1 MNEITIPDLSST
13 AQIAIPTSLDT
24 PPVRVDRPVEEKKE
38 KEKKDD
44 SKTPSEYALH
54 ILFTQFV
61 RYAERK
67 LNLCISTPDSDPNIT
82 DILGEGADPAFDK
95 IIVSL
100 GYIARR
106 EPKPVIDSVM
116 FWRKSKSEVA
126 VNSAAAAHTAA
137 ASASAVAGHSRQNSR
152 ASDMGSSGFGSA
164 QLQEHASS
172 AREAAL
178 VADKKSLISIYI
190 LCRVLI
196 EVVKQTDTDSLGED
210 LRDKLEEIVFK
221 QLRTTDPAV
230 LATSHVRH
238 ANWNLF
244 AQLLGQMSDTN
255 FVSVTDRFLGDL
267 GRAGE
272 PNTKEKETQLELVI
286 HGMCHLQLK
295 IYPMDQLD
303 ESADFLQSLGHF
315 FLRSSLPRI
324 KYAYMDVFNK
334 LLLPVVSVGTVEL
347 NHPVWVQGISEI
359 YPRVV
364 SSIPK
369 TSKQGSGGPAIVA
382 ATTLLTVSP
391 QEYFAQ
397 NWITLLD
404 MIMSRFKEKQSR
416 GHMAVC
422 LARLLWVYVFRCSE
436 SLNHTTKRLEGITRQ
451 MFPAG
456 SKKGWAS
463 LEPAILHPTIQVLR
477 FMGFSNPSYTVDQIL
492 YQLMH
497 TQLLQGSASV
507 GLESLCPER
516 LIIGMKAYMFM
527 LYDYE
532 QDQKP
537 PFLTDESLHQVV
549 SSHSYVEG
557 PFHRQK
563 TTLLE
568 EFHDT
573 FSQILG
579 KLFYLCDTY
588 FSTNKEEDV
597 KRSYQLPSAK
607 TPIAVSFHFGANDS
621 TTLNRGAFLDL
632 LCYTIE
638 CIPWCPPSNLKFS
651 KLLEMLCRN
660 TLSVAPVSQAA
671 SNALKKFVV
680 SGKEGKSVIEV
691 FAKFMFS
698 FEQQNFCSTE
708 FPATATDRF
717 ESLLKLYVTL
727 LELWLDAIKSKNDD
741 SVDFNSVWAVV
752 EEVESNGLFFLCSQN
767 RNVRHLALKILR
779 LTVSFDEVLSG
790 VSGSRVISLLDS
802 TSANDLLTK
811 ATPPIELNNPEKTRL
826 GKLTSKN
833 KASLAQLSDSDYG
846 VDTSIWLKVFPCFM
860 QQCFVAY
867 PMPVALFRNIV
878 CLRLVQMHDAVV
890 SFAEQQ
896 TSGPHS
902 FSLRHPM
909 RNQAEMLI
917 EQWQIYLIVACCTLT
932 LTDDKS
938 TVDSGVPTAASHNR
952 KRSVPRVPASQQKIT
967 SAKSVFRMVIPLMT
981 VEHRLIRDSIIAGL
995 SCINVNIYGSL
1006 LECLQACVG
1015 NWKEERRRL
1024 RQLSH
1029 HRRTSSEV
1037 SNPDTLIIEVTRI
1050 LRLTAHF
1057 IQNDDILKDE
1067 WILEFLSSYIKDMKA
1082 FLSLPE
1088 VQVEWDYQRLRRYF
1102 CGFLETVYLGI
1113 IKTPNPA
1120 RWLPFEG
1127 RISCFTVIEEWCGH
1141 GQHWAL
1147 SKDRE
1152 MQMRRVVLGRSR
1164 ESKDQSMIV
1173 ASMELERRKL
1183 ELAALSCMAVLCSGP
1198 AVQAVESNGETRA
1211 VLAFNITGLM
1221 KWIDAIL
1228 SSPGEQMKRIGT
1240 LALRNLLVNNS
1251 DQTAITDEAVAHCFQ
1266 DHEDPVQNH
1275 CYFHT
1280 LVDVILGDPNYPVKI
1295 HQLLVLALFKV
1306 GDSDRTTRCLAIK
1319 LLTFLERQY
1328 FATSVVRE
1336 FQISICDTTQ
1346 AVYKKALFDLSTRYA
1361 QDHANK
1367 AYYVFSE
1374 LTRYF
1379 HNVSPSSRRDILA
1392 AVLPWVQ
1399 ALELK
1404 LDPSNILCSSSYM
1417 VVVNLLE
1424 ITARFSQVIPHEVQ
1438 ALWIALGNSSQ
1449 HTGNVDLILDFV
1461 MKESIRRRDPMFV
1474 ECCRQVVVYLSMTTA
1489 SGQSRIWDT
1498 LFSHLSPRS
1507 MIPQYPQEDPPYEVD
1522 DGLYVADL
1530 LQVFPRPSKESGFSH
1545 GQLALIF
1552 LVDLI
1557 TCPSE
1562 KLQNAIPLLLQV
1574 CFVLLDHYHTL
1585 VHVQSREM
1593 LVHVIQA
1600 FVESSPEEEALVE
1613 LLQSDA
1619 TLWAYDDMNSDKNG
1633 AKTPLKMKELIRQ
1646 LLELFSTVCPGLQA
1660 EWARLSL
1667 SWATTCPV
1675 RHVACR
1681 SFQLFRTLV
1690 TDLDQTMLGDMLA
1703 RLSNTV
1709 SDELP
1714 DIQGFSMQILM
1725 TLHSL
1730 TERLDVTQLETS
1742 PQLFWATVACLST
1755 VHEAEFSECLAV
1767 LQKYLLVVDISRPD
1781 VQQKIIAAFPPGWR
1795 VASDELSE
1803 QGKYAGVGLK
1813 RFEAVE
1819 DGAVGVERFEG
1830 LQKTILVGLKSCNSY
1845 QLSLDVLNLL
1855 NKVPDSVLVG
1865 SGTTRLLFGLLSNL
1879 PSFLHALDDSE
1890 GPISEDI
1897 VSAATQLQVMAAD
1910 APEHAGLVR
1919 ILDSL
1924 CKKKF
1929 RTKLDFLRQSVQII
1943 SNNFFPSEEAHS
1955 LVFLLGLL
1963 GNKTDWIRR
1972 ETLDLLRLM
1981 LPLVNMARP
1990 EFTGIGADLISPL
2003 LRLLQ
2008 TDYAEAALSVLDEA
2022 VCISGSQMDKHVLR
2036 MSLGNRSMR
2045 KEYERYITLFGIPDE
2060 SGWAIPWPTL
2070 SHTLT
2075 RHNVNAVFNTCQVTN
2090 SSLSSVPSS
2099 PAEEF
2104 RFHQE
2109 DNFYEDDNTSLSRMD
2124 SVSVQEEPD
2133 GSLSNMWQAL
2143 DNLDSFF
2150 QKTSIQQDGGSRSR
2164 ASHMHNHSVSATSE
2178 MTDTTDHDYVPQL
2191 YDKKVSIILNRSLQR
2206 TPSST
2211 SFKTTLA
2218 DSFANTQQSYGQ
2230 PTSHPSSAGLS
2241 PAPSP
2246 GFGRHNKQSTLGG
2259 SSDFG
2264 DFHLVDEPSTGPT
2277 SPSVSQGLPSSGSI
2291 SNFSQHSRN
2300 LSYDQGGE
2308 ILSQNLSPAVSLK
2321 SRKAST
2327 SNESS
2332 FRLESL
2338 LRGAS
2343 LGKKSTKTKTKDS
2356 SSHKKK
2362 PSVAETPKKE
2372 ANKWGPFSPTITSS
2386 PQQRPFRPAR
2396 EDASSFQFPPPS

>member
-1 MNEITIPDLSST
+1 
-13 AQIAIPTSLDT
+13 
-24 PPVRVDRPVEEKKE
+24 
-38 KEKKDD
+38 
-44 SKTPSEYALH
+44 
-54 ILFTQFV
+54 
-61 RYAERK
+61 
-67 LNLCISTPDSDPNIT
+67 
-82 DILGEGADPAFDK
+82 
-95 IIVSL
+95 
-100 GYIARR
+100 
-106 EPKPVIDSVM
+106 M

-137 ASASAVAGHSRQNSR
+137 ASASVAGHSRQNSR
-152 ASDMGSSGFGSA
+152 ASDMGSGFGSA

-244 AQLLGQMSDTN
+244 AQLLGQMSNTN

-272 PNTKEKETQLELVI
+272 PTTKEKETQLELVI

-303 ESADFLQSLGHF
+303 ESADFLQSLGGF
-315 FLRSSLPRI
+315 FLRSNLVRI

-347 NHPVWVQGISEI
+347 NHPVWVQAISEI
-359 YPRVV
+359 YPRVL

-369 TSKQGSGGPAIVA
+369 TSKQGSGGPGIVA

-391 QEYFAQ
+391 SEYFAQ
-397 NWITLLD
+397 NWTSMLD
-404 MIMSRFKEKQSR
+404 VIMARFKEKQAR

-436 SLNHTTKRLEGITRQ
+436 SLNHTTKRLENITRQ
-451 MFPAG
+451 MFPVG
-456 SKKGWAS
+456 SGSSKKGWAS
-463 LEPAILHPTIQVLR
+463 LDPAILHPTIQVLR
-477 FMGFSNPSYTVDQIL
+477 FMGFSNPSYTIDQIL

-497 TQLLQGSASV
+497 TQLLEGSASV
-507 GLESLCPER
+507 GLESLSPER
-516 LIIGMKAYMFM
+516 LIIGMKAYMYM
-527 LYDYE
+527 LHDYE

-537 PFLTDESLHQVV
+537 SFLTDEALHEVV
-549 SSHSYVEG
+549 SSHSYIEG

-563 TTLLE
+563 TKLLE

-597 KRSYQLPSAK
+597 QKRSYQLPSAK

-638 CIPWCPPSNLKFS
+638 CIPWCPPSNLKFN

-660 TLSVAPVSQAA
+660 TLSVGPVSQAA

-680 SGKEGKSVIEV
+680 QGKEGKAVIEV

-698 FEQQNFCSTE
+698 YEQQNFTSTE
-708 FPATATDRF
+708 FPANATDRF

-727 LELWLDAIKSKNDD
+727 LELWLDTVKQNE
-741 SVDFNSVWAVV
+741 VDFNSVWAVV

-790 VSGSRVISLLDS
+790 VTAGSRVISLLDT
-802 TSANDLLTK
+802 TSANDLLEK
-811 ATPPIELNNPEKTRL
+811 ANPPIELNTPEKTRL
-826 GKLTSKN
+826 AKLTSKN

-846 VDTSIWLKVFPCFM
+846 VDTSIWLKVFSCFM
-860 QQCFVAY
+860 QQCFVSY

-932 LTDDKS
+932 LTDDKQF
-938 TVDSGVPTAASHNR
+938 GEVPQSAQHNR
-952 KRSVPRVPASQQKIT
+952 KRSVPRVPAQQKIT

-981 VEHRLIRDSIIAGL
+981 VDHPLIRDSIIAGL
-995 SCINVNIYGSL
+995 SCINVNIYASL

-1057 IQNDDILKDE
+1057 IQNDEILKDE

-1152 MQMRRVVLGRSR
+1152 MQMRRVVLGRTR

-1240 LALRNLLVNNS
+1240 LALRNLLVNNA

-1280 LVDVILGDPNYPVKI
+1280 LVDVILSDPNYPVKI

-1306 GDSDRTTRCLAIK
+1306 GDSDRSTRCLAIK
-1319 LLTFLERQY
+1319 LLAFLERQY

-1336 FQISICDTTQ
+1336 FQISVCDTTQ

-1404 LDPSNILCSSSYM
+1404 LDPTNILCPSSYM

-1449 HTGNVDLILDFV
+1449 HSGNVDLILDFV
-1461 MKESIRRRDPMFV
+1461 MKESIRRRDPAFV
-1474 ECCRQVVVYLSMTTA
+1474 ECCRQIVVYLSMTTA
-1489 SGQSRIWDT
+1489 SGQQKIWDT
-1498 LFSHLSPRS
+1498 LFQNLSPRS
-1507 MIPQYPQEDPPYEVD
+1507 MIPQYPQEDPPYEID

-1530 LQVFPRPSKESGFSH
+1530 QQVFPRPVKESGFSH

-1557 TCPSE
+1557 TQRSE
-1562 KLQNAIPLLLQV
+1562 KLQAAIPLLLQV

-1585 VHVQSREM
+1585 VHTQSREM

-1600 FVESSPEEEALVE
+1600 FVDPSPEEEALVE
-1613 LLQSDA
+1613 LLQADS

-1633 AKTPLKMKELIRQ
+1633 AKTPQKMKELIRQ
-1646 LLELFSTVCPGLQA
+1646 LLGLFGNVCPSLQS

-1767 LQKYLLVVDISRPD
+1767 LQKYLLVVDISKPD
-1781 VQQKIIAAFPPGWR
+1781 VQQRIISAFPSGWR
-1795 VASDELSE
+1795 VASDELNE

-1813 RFEAVE
+1813 RFEPLS
-1819 DGAVGVERFEG
+1819 DAVGVERFEG
-1830 LQKTILVGLKSCNSY
+1830 LQRTILIGLKSCNSY

-1855 NKVPDSVLVG
+1855 NRVPDNVLVG

-1879 PSFLHALDDSE
+1879 PSFLHALDDSSDE
-1890 GPISEDI
+1890 PISEDI
-1897 VSAATQLQVMAAD
+1897 VTAATQLQTMAGE

-1943 SNNFFPSEEAHS
+1943 SNNFFPSEEAHA

-1981 LPLVNMARP
+1981 LPLVNMTRP

-2109 DNFYEDDNTSLSRMD
+2109 DAFYEGDMSLSRMD

-2150 QKTSIQQDGGSRSR
+2150 AKTSIQN
-2164 ASHMHNHSVSATSE
+2164 HNHSVSATSE
-2178 MTDTTDHDYVPQL
+2178 LTDTTDHDYVPQL

-2218 DSFANTQQSYGQ
+2218 DSFGGVQTPY
-2230 PTSHPSSAGLS
+2230 SSV
-2241 PAPSP
+2241 SP
-2246 GFGRHNKQSTLGG
+2246 GRHTKQSTMGN
-2259 SSDFG
+2259 SSDF
-2264 DFHLVDEPSTGPT
+2264 DFPE
-2277 SPSVSQGLPSSGSI
+2277 SPGSLAPP
-2291 SNFSQHSRN
+2291 SQHTRN

-2308 ILSQNLSPAVSLK
+2308 MLEPSVSLK
-2321 SRKAST
+2321 ARKAST

-2343 LGKKSTKTKTKDS
+2343 LGKKSAKTKKAES
-2356 SSHKKK
+2356 VHRKKA
-2362 PSVAETPKKE
+2362 SVVVDKKE
-2372 ANKWGPFSPTITSS
+2372 KWFSPAS
-2386 PQQRPFRPAR
+2386 PQPEKRPYRPQR
-2396 EDASSFQFPPPS
+2396 EDAGAFQFPPPS

>member
-1 MNEITIPDLSST
+1 MTTFTCASHDVHYGTAHVTRSSR
-13 AQIAIPTSLDT
+13 ASHVHNSPRSL
-24 PPVRVDRPVEEKKE
+24 
-38 KEKKDD
+38 
-44 SKTPSEYALH
+44 L
-54 ILFTQFV
+54 LTQFV

-82 DILGEGADPAFDK
+82 DILGQGADPSFDK

-126 VNSAAAAHTAA
+126 VNSAAAAHSAA
-137 ASASAVAGHSRQNSR
+137 NAVTGTHSRQNSR
-152 ASDMGSSGFGSA
+152 ASDMANSGGFGSA

-244 AQLLGQMSDTN
+244 AQLLGQMSNTN

-272 PNTKEKETQLELVI
+272 PSSKDKETQLELVI

-303 ESADFLQSLGHF
+303 ESADFLQSLAHF
-315 FLRSSLPRI
+315 FLKTNLPRI
-324 KYAYMDVFNK
+324 RYAYMDVFNS

-347 NHPVWVQGISEI
+347 NHPVWVQAISEI
-359 YPRVV
+359 YPRILA
-364 SSIPK
+364 SIPK

-391 QEYFAQ
+391 QEYFSQ
-397 NWITLLD
+397 NWTVLLD
-404 MIMSRFKEKQSR
+404 VIMSRFKEKQSR

-436 SLNHTTKRLEGITRQ
+436 SLNHTTKRLESITRA
-451 MFPAG
+451 MFPSG

-463 LEPAILHPTIQVLR
+463 LEPAILHPTIQILR
-477 FMGFSNPSYTVDQIL
+477 FMGFSNPSYTIDQIL
-492 YQLMH
+492 FQLMH
-497 TQLLQGSASV
+497 TQLLEGSASV
-507 GLESLCPER
+507 GLESLSPER
-516 LIIGMKAYMFM
+516 LIIGMKAYMYM
-527 LYDYE
+527 LHDYE
-532 QDQKP
+532 VDQKP
-537 PFLTDESLHQVV
+537 GFLTDENLDHVIRA
-549 SSHSYVEG
+549 HSYVEG
-557 PFHRQK
+557 PFTRTK
-563 TTLLE
+563 TTLLS
-568 EFHDT
+568 EFNDT

-588 FSTNKEEDV
+588 FSSNKEEDV
-597 KRSYQLPSAK
+597 QKSRSYQLPSAK

-638 CIPWCPPSNLKFS
+638 CIPWCPPTNLKLS

-660 TLSVAPVSQAA
+660 TLSVAPVSMAA

-698 FEQQNFCSTE
+698 FEQQHFTSTE

-717 ESLLKLYVTL
+717 ETLLKLYVTL
-727 LELWLDAIKSKNDD
+727 LELWLETIKSDNT
-741 SVDFNSVWAVV
+741 DFNSVWAVV

-767 RNVRHLALKILR
+767 RNVRQTAVKILR
-779 LTVSFDEVLSG
+779 LTVKFDQVLGGSREQD
-790 VSGSRVISLLDS
+790 STSPDTSSRVISLLDR
-802 TSANDLLTK
+802 TSALDLLSK
-811 ATPPIELNNPEKTRL
+811 ATPAIELNGPEKTRL
-826 GKLTSKN
+826 SKLTAKG

-890 SFAEQQ
+890 GFAEQQ
-896 TSGPHS
+896 SSGPHS

-932 LTDDKS
+932 LTDDGGDKA
-938 TVDSGVPTAASHNR
+938 DSGPSVSQHSR
-952 KRSVPRVPASQQKIT
+952 KRSVPRVPASREKIT

-981 VEHRLIRDSIIAGL
+981 VSHPLIRDSIIAGL
-995 SCINVNIYGSL
+995 SCINVNIYASL

-1029 HRRTSSEV
+1029 HRRTSSELT
-1037 SNPDTLIIEVTRI
+1037 NPDTLIIEVTRI

-1057 IQNDDILKDE
+1057 IQNEEILKDE

-1113 IKTPNPA
+1113 ILTPNPA

-1164 ESKDQSMIV
+1164 DSQKDQSMIV

-1198 AVQAVESNGETRA
+1198 AVQAVESNGESRA

-1251 DQTAITDEAVAHCFQ
+1251 DQTAITDEAVSHCFQ
-1266 DHEDPVQNH
+1266 DHEDPAQNH

-1280 LVDVILGDPNYPVKI
+1280 LVDVILGDVNYPVKI
-1295 HQLLVLALFKV
+1295 HQLLVLALFKI
-1306 GDSDRTTRCLAIK
+1306 GDQDRSTRCLAIK

-1404 LDPSNILCSSSYM
+1404 LDPSNLLCPSSYM

-1424 ITARFSQVIPHEVQ
+1424 ITARFCHVIPHEVQ

-1449 HTGNVDLILDFV
+1449 HSGNVDLILDFV
-1461 MKESIRRRDPMFV
+1461 MKESIRRRDAAFV
-1474 ECCRQVVVYLSMTTA
+1474 ECCRQIVVYLSMTTV
-1489 SGQSRIWDT
+1489 SGQSKIWDT
-1498 LFSHLSPRS
+1498 LFSLLSPRS
-1507 MIPQYPQEDPPYEVD
+1507 MIPQYPTEDTGYEVD
-1522 DGLYVADL
+1522 EGLYVAEL
-1530 LQVFPRPSKESGFSH
+1530 NHVFPRPQKESGFSH

-1562 KLQNAIPLLLQV
+1562 KLQNNIPLLLQV

-1600 FVESSPEEEALVE
+1600 YVEPSDEEEALVE
-1613 LLQSDA
+1613 LLQSDSV
-1619 TLWAYDDMNSDKNG
+1619 LWAYDDMNSDKNG
-1633 AKTPLKMKELIRQ
+1633 AKTPLQMKQLISQ
-1646 LLELFSTVCPGLQA
+1646 LLSLLSTVCPSLQS
-1660 EWARLSL
+1660 EWARLAL

-1767 LQKYLLVVDISRPD
+1767 LHKYLLVVDISRDD

-1795 VASDELSE
+1795 VASDELTNE

-1830 LQKTILVGLKSCNSY
+1830 LQRVILVGLKSSNSF

-1855 NKVPDSVLVG
+1855 NKLPDSVLVG
-1865 SGTTRLLFGLLSNL
+1865 SGSSRLLFGLLSNL
-1879 PSFLHALDDSE
+1879 PSFLHSLDDSPE
-1890 GPISEDI
+1890 AVLNGTTSPVPDHVI
-1897 VSAATQLQVMAAD
+1897 SAATTLQNMASDYPA
-1910 APEHAGLVR
+1910 LVR

-1924 CKKKF
+1924 CKRKF

-1943 SNNFFPSEEAHS
+1943 SNNFFPAEEAHA

-1981 LPLVNMARP
+1981 LPLVNMTRA
-1990 EFTGIGADLISPL
+1990 EFVGIGADLISPL

-2008 TDYAEAALSVLDEA
+2008 TDYAESALSVLDEA

-2090 SSLSSVPSS
+2090 SSLSSAPSS
-2099 PAEEF
+2099 PHEEF

-2109 DNFYEDDNTSLSRMD
+2109 DYDNDESSLSRMD

-2150 QKTSIQQDGGSRSR
+2150 QKTSIQHGPRSR
-2164 ASHMHNHSVSATSE
+2164 AHTHNLSATSE
-2178 MTDTTDHDYVPQL
+2178 LTDTTDHDYVPQL

-2218 DSFANTQQSYGQ
+2218 DSFANTGHVSAGHV
-2230 PTSHPSSAGLS
+2230 TNASHVGSGHVSSGSSGLS

-2246 GFGRHNKQSTLGG
+2246 GLSRHAKQSTFGG
-2259 SSDFG
+2259 SDDFQ
-2264 DFHLVDEPSTGPT
+2264 LVDDPRDDHVTY
-2277 SPSVSQGLPSSGSI
+2277 SSGHVGGSEGLVH
-2291 SNFSQHSRN
+2291 NRN

-2308 ILSQNLSPAVSLK
+2308 VLGQSGLSQQSLSPAFSGK

-2327 SNESS
+2327 SAESS

-2343 LGKKSTKTKTKDS
+2343 LGKKGSKTKKD

-2372 ANKWGPFSPTITSS
+2372 GGKWGPFSPSQTLAS
-2386 PQQRPFRPAR
+2386 PREQQRGYRGK
-2396 EDASSFQFPPPS
+2396 EDAGSFQFPPPS

>member
-1 MNEITIPDLSST
+1 MNDAPIMIPDLSST
-13 AQIAIPTSLDT
+13 AQIAIPTSLET
-24 PPVRVDRPVEEKKE
+24 PPVRAERKEEEKE
-38 KEKKDD
+38 KKKDD

-137 ASASAVAGHSRQNSR
+137 ASASVGHSRQNSR
-152 ASDMGSSGFGSA
+152 ASDMGSGFGSA

-244 AQLLGQMSDTN
+244 AQLLGQMSNTN

-272 PNTKEKETQLELVI
+272 PTTKEKETQLELVI

-315 FLRSSLPRI
+315 FLRSQLPRI

-347 NHPVWVQGISEI
+347 NHPVWVQAISEI
-359 YPRVV
+359 YPRIVA
-364 SSIPK
+364 SIPK

-391 QEYFAQ
+391 QEYFSQ
-397 NWITLLD
+397 NWTVLLD
-404 MIMSRFKEKQSR
+404 VIMSRFKEKQSR

-436 SLNHTTKRLEGITRQ
+436 SLNHTTKRLESITRQ
-451 MFPAG
+451 MFPSA

-463 LEPAILHPTIQVLR
+463 LDPSILHPTIQVLR
-477 FMGFSNPSYTVDQIL
+477 FMGFSNPSYTIDQIL
-492 YQLMH
+492 FQLMH
-497 TQLLQGSASV
+497 TQLLEGSASV
-507 GLESLCPER
+507 GLESLSPER
-516 LIIGMKAYMFM
+516 LIIGMKAYMYM
-527 LYDYE
+527 LHDYE

-537 PFLTDESLHQVV
+537 PFLTDEALHQVV
-549 SSHSYVEG
+549 HSHSYVEG

-563 TTLLE
+563 TKLLE

-597 KRSYQLPSAK
+597 QKSRSYQLPSAK

-680 SGKEGKSVIEV
+680 QGKEGKSVIEV

-698 FEQQNFCSTE
+698 YEQQNFTSTE

-727 LELWLDAIKSKNDD
+727 LELWLDTIKSKNDD
-741 SVDFNSVWAVV
+741 VDFNSVWAVV

-802 TSANDLLTK
+802 TTANELLEK
-811 ATPPIELNNPEKTRL
+811 ANPAIELNTPEKTRL
-826 GKLTSKN
+826 SKLTSKN

-860 QQCFVAY
+860 QACFVAY

-896 TSGPHS
+896 SSGPHS

-932 LTDDKS
+932 LTDDKTEAAPS
-938 TVDSGVPTAASHNR
+938 SASHNR
-952 KRSVPRVPASQQKIT
+952 KRSVPRLPPTQQKIT

-981 VEHRLIRDSIIAGL
+981 VDHPLIRDSIIAGL
-995 SCINVNIYGSL
+995 SCINVNIYASL

-1057 IQNDDILKDE
+1057 IQHDDILKDE

-1152 MQMRRVVLGRSR
+1152 MQMRRVVLGRTR

-1240 LALRNLLVNNS
+1240 LALRNLLVNNA

-1280 LVDVILGDPNYPVKI
+1280 LVDVILSDPNYPVKI

-1306 GDSDRTTRCLAIK
+1306 GDADRSTRCLAIK
-1319 LLTFLERQY
+1319 LLAFLERQY

-1336 FQISICDTTQ
+1336 FQISVCDTTQ

-1404 LDPSNILCSSSYM
+1404 LDPSNILCPSSYM

-1449 HTGNVDLILDFV
+1449 HSGNVDLILDFV
-1461 MKESIRRRDPMFV
+1461 MKESIRRRDPHFV
-1474 ECCRQVVVYLSMTTA
+1474 ECCRQIVVYLSMTTP
-1489 SGQSRIWDT
+1489 SGQSKIWDT

-1507 MIPQYPQEDPPYEVD
+1507 MIPQYPHEDPPYEID

-1557 TCPSE
+1557 TSPSE
-1562 KLQNAIPLLLQV
+1562 KLQTSIPLLLQV

-1585 VHVQSREM
+1585 VHTQSREM

-1600 FVESSPEEEALVE
+1600 FVEPSADEEKIVE
-1613 LLQSDA
+1613 LLQSDQ

-1633 AKTPLKMKELIRQ
+1633 AKTPAKMKEMIRE
-1646 LLELFSTVCPGLQA
+1646 LLVLFSDVSPGLQS

-1781 VQQKIIAAFPPGWR
+1781 VQQKIIAAFPAGWR
-1795 VASDELSE
+1795 VASDELNE

-1813 RFEAVE
+1813 RFEPLS
-1819 DGAVGVERFEG
+1819 DAVGVERFEG
-1830 LQKTILVGLKSCNSY
+1830 LQRTILVGLKSCNSY

-1855 NKVPDSVLVG
+1855 NRVPDNVLVG

-1879 PSFLHALDDSE
+1879 PSFLHALDDSDA
-1890 GPISEDI
+1890 PIPESI
-1897 VSAATQLQVMAAD
+1897 ASAAQQLQIMAGD

-1929 RTKLDFLRQSVQII
+1929 RTKLDFLRQSVQIV
-1943 SNNFFPSEEAHS
+1943 SNNFFPSEEAHA

-1981 LPLVNMARP
+1981 LPLVNMTRP

-2109 DNFYEDDNTSLSRMD
+2109 DNFYEDDSVSLSRMD

-2150 QKTSIQQDGGSRSR
+2150 AKTSIQNEPSRQTH
-2164 ASHMHNHSVSATSE
+2164 AHNHSVSATSE

-2218 DSFANTQQSYGQ
+2218 DSFANSQNSYG
-2230 PTSHPSSAGLS
+2230 GGV
-2241 PAPSP
+2241 SP
-2246 GFGRHNKQSTLGG
+2246 GSRHTKQSTLGG
-2259 SSDFG
+2259 SSDFDS
-2264 DFHLVDEPSTGPT
+2264 DFRLTEVPSPGSTGG
-2277 SPSVSQGLPSSGSI
+2277 SLSVPS
-2291 SNFSQHSRN
+2291 NHARN
-2300 LSYDQGGE
+2300 LSYDHGPE
-2308 ILSQNLSPAVSLK
+2308 TLEPSVSLK
-2321 SRKAST
+2321 ARKTST

-2343 LGKKSTKTKTKDS
+2343 LGKKSTKTKRAES
-2356 SSHKKK
+2356 AHKKK

-2372 ANKWGPFSPTITSS
+2372 KWGPFSPTAGS
-2386 PQQRPFRPAR
+2386 PQPVQRPYRPQR